1 MQKKSNKI
9 TLTHIIVFAISFGIA
24 YFATNYFFFN
34 KKETSNAM
42 LINVSKEMNE
52 TMPKMIDAETRLDS
66 TSVDN
71 STLNYHYTLINID
84 KDNADWN
91 FDEIKSNMTIK
102 AQENLD
108 HNPSMKDYR
117 DNDVS
122 LHYIFNDKNQ
132 NQLFNYT
139 VKHQKPN

>member
-1 MQKKSNKI
+1 MQKGSNKI
-9 TLTHIIVFAISFGIA
+9 TVTQIIVFGISFGLA

-34 KKETSNAM
+34 KKELPNDM
-42 LINVSKEMNE
+42 LINVAKEMNAS
-52 TMPKMIDAETRLDS
+52 MPKMIDAETRLDS
-66 TSVDN
+66 TSVEN

-84 KDNADWN
+84 KDNANWN
-91 FDEIKSNMTIK
+91 FDDIKSNMIIK

-117 DNDVS
+117 ENGVA

-132 NQLFNYT
+132 NELFSYT